1 MVEFCSIFWSL
12 YRSDVDVDDRRW
24 MWVGLGWA
32 GSPKPIKCSEPPPSV
47 GRSGSENEKAVEQ
60 FENEVF
66 LRNSTGYRCSEIC

>member
-1 MVEFCSIFWSL
+1 
-12 YRSDVDVDDRRW
+12 

-32 GSPKPIKCSEPPPSV
+32 GSPKPIKSSEPPPSV

-66 LRNSTGYRCSEIC
+66 LRKEKVAQLVIVGQKYVEVSGLNPV